1 MDPSNQSEAGIL
13 LDQLL
18 ESLLADFD
26 HWFQRGDE
34 LLSCCPDD
42 VMEKTERDLLAA
54 RLTEGKKAITAT
66 RSLIKASSQPM
77 AVSMGAMSPWHG
89 LVTEV
94 WGLAAKLAMN
104 QRNQTST

>member
-1 MDPSNQSEAGIL
+1 MDPSNKSEAGAL

-34 LLSCCPDD
+34 LLGCCPDA
-42 VMEKTERDLLAA
+42 VMAKVERDRLAA
-54 RLTEGKKAITAT
+54 RLSEGQKAIIAT
-66 RSLIKASSQPM
+66 RSLVKASTQPM

-94 WGLAAKLAMN
+94 WGLAAKLAVY
-104 QRNQTST
+104 RRDQTLT

>member
-1 MDPSNQSEAGIL
+1 MDPSNQSEAGAL

-34 LLSCCPDD
+34 LLRCCPDD
-42 VMEKTERDLLAA
+42 VMDQAERDRLAD
-54 RLTEGKKAITAT
+54 RLTEGQKAITAT
-66 RSLIKASSQPM
+66 RSLVKASSQPM
-77 AVSMGAMSPWHG
+77 AVSMSAMSPWHG

-94 WGLAAKLAMN
+94 WGLAAKLAVYR
-104 QRNQTST
+104 RNQTLT

>member
-34 LLSCCPDD
+34 LLRCCPDD
-42 VMEKTERDLLAA
+42 VMGKTERDLLAA

-66 RSLIKASSQPM
+66 RSLVKALISTDGGVNGCDEPLAWPCDGGLGIGSQ
-77 AVSMGAMSPWHG
+77 AG
-89 LVTEV
+89 
-94 WGLAAKLAMN
+94 
-104 QRNQTST
+104 

>member
-1 MDPSNQSEAGIL
+1 MDPSNQSEAGVL

-26 HWFQRGDE
+26 YWFQRGDE
-34 LLSCCPDD
+34 LLRRCPDD
-42 VMEKTERDLLAA
+42 VMGKTERDMFAA

-66 RSLIKASSQPM
+66 RSLVKASSQPM
-77 AVSMGAMSPWHG
+77 AVSMSAMSPWHG

-94 WGLAAKLAMN
+94 WGLAAKLAVYR
-104 QRNQTST
+104 RNQTLT

>member
-34 LLSCCPDD
+34 LLRCCPDD
-42 VMEKTERDLLAA
+42 VMGKTERDLLAA
-54 RLTEGKKAITAT
+54 RFNRGQEGDHGHTVLSQ
-66 RSLIKASSQPM
+66 RLISTDGGVNGCDEPLAWPCDGGLGIGSQ
-77 AVSMGAMSPWHG
+77 AG
-89 LVTEV
+89 
-94 WGLAAKLAMN
+94 
-104 QRNQTST
+104 

>member
-1 MDPSNQSEAGIL
+1 MDQSNQSEAGVL

-34 LLSCCPDD
+34 LLRCCPDD
-42 VMEKTERDLLAA
+42 VMGKTERDLLAA

-66 RSLIKASSQPM
+66 RSLVSASSQPM

-94 WGLAAKLAMN
+94 WGLAAKLAKY
-104 QRNQTST
+104 QRNQTLT

>member
-34 LLSCCPDD
+34 LLRCCPDD
-42 VMEKTERDLLAA
+42 VMGKTERDLLAA
-54 RLTEGKKAITAT
+54 RLKEAKKAITAT
-66 RSLIKASSQPM
+66 RSLVNASSQPM

-94 WGLAAKLAMN
+94 WGLSARLAKY
-104 QRNQTST
+104 QRNQTLT

>member
-1 MDPSNQSEAGIL
+1 MDPSNQSEAGVL

-34 LLSCCPDD
+34 LLRCCPDD
-42 VMEKTERDLLAA
+42 VMDKAERDRLAD
-54 RLTEGKKAITAT
+54 RLTEGQKAITAT
-66 RSLIKASSQPM
+66 RSLVKASSQPM
-77 AVSMGAMSPWHG
+77 AVSMSAMRPWHG

-94 WGLAAKLAMN
+94 WGLAAKLDVSR
-104 QRNQTST
+104 RNQTLT